1 MPCQLTLVCHAATRA
16 TRSAVFPLDEPAEAA
31 SLARAEALLGA
42 LGRITHAFTSP
53 ALRARQTAE
62 ALGLAPEAVP
72 ALRDADFGRWAGR
85 TLAEV
90 EVADP
95 EALAL
100 WLGDPSAA
108 PHGGEPFTAVLD
120 RTVQWLRSLEGRIVA
135 VTHPAIIRAAVVHAL
150 AAPAASLWRVD
161 VEPLSLTRL
170 TGSGDRWTL
179 RL

>member
-1 MPCQLTLVCHAATRA
+1 MTRA
-16 TRSAVFPLDEPAEAA
+16 L
-31 SLARAEALLGA
+31 
-42 LGRITHAFTSP
+42 TSP

-62 ALGLAPEAVP
+62 ALGLAAEVVP

-90 EVADP
+90 EETDP
-95 EALAL
+95 DALAL
-100 WLGDPSAA
+100 WLGDPAAA

-120 RTVQWLRSLEGRIVA
+120 RTAQWLRSLDGRVVA

-150 AAPAASLWRVD
+150 TAPAAGFWRVD
-161 VEPLSLTRL
+161 VEPLGLTRL